1 MKLSTI
7 LSVIVGLVL
16 LVVAGLGV
24 FLMTL
29 DVNQYRPRIAALIA
43 ENTGR
48 DVALDGEMDL
58 SIGLTPA
65 LVVED
70 VSIGNADWASDPD
83 MVSVGRL
90 EAQVELIP
98 LLSGRINVVRLVLV
112 DPVVSLETNAEGTG
126 NWQFGDAGAVAEPAS
141 ETTGGG
147 DSEGPGGGGSA
158 QFDIQEVRLE
168 NGTLTYSDGVTGQVI
183 RVALERA
190 AVMGSGLDQPL
201 EVDIAGAYNDAA
213 FTLAGTVGPLSGLT
227 APTGSPWPLDV
238 TATAGGAAVTVTG
251 GISDPA
257 AAKGIDLTVTAK
269 GEQIGALAD
278 LAKAVGQ
285 DIAVPALGAYDVA
298 LRIHGDADALALDG
312 LDASLGS
319 LPLLKATAQG
329 SVASLTP
336 AVEGINLAV
345 TAQGAEVGDLAR
357 IAEQAGQ
364 AVEIPAL
371 GPFSVAATITGSP
384 EAMAISGLDA
394 GVGEDG
400 GFRATAKGA
409 IANVLA
415 QSGLALDVA
424 VDAPDP
430 SALARFGVDLPVPL
444 SARASVR
451 DVSGGYRA
459 EGIEVSLGRSQV
471 SGAIEAVLSGP
482 RPAISGQLHAPLL
495 DLDELSSGGTGDA
508 ASGGGGSGGGAGGS
522 SAPAQGNAGG
532 PMIPDTPLPLDAL
545 KAADATLAVT
555 ADKVVLP
562 NGAEMS
568 SVTLGVTL
576 NDGALTVDPLQAGV
590 AGGQVAGAVSLTP
603 VGNGAASVAV
613 DLNGDNVSL
622 GDLNRTFAG
631 SDALQGGPTRLRV
644 SLRGQGATPHQIAGS
659 LGGSVLVHTVDAV
672 MNNGAVNWAGGDV
685 FTQLGDVINPFS
697 DREPTTPIQC
707 LVFSMTA
714 QGGVLSNDHGLAME
728 TDKMVVGGGGAFDL
742 GAERLN
748 LKIAPRPRPGIGME
762 TGFGK
767 LVELFAVVGPFA
779 SPSLEL
785 DAEKALATGLRTAAS
800 AAGAVATGG
809 LSLLGENLAG
819 NLLGAGED
827 GEMEPCLVALGQ
839 KEPGQIGADS
849 TEGGSGGGVTDA
861 VGGIA
866 EDAESAIG
874 GAIEGLLGGGG
885 GSGGSTTDGS
895 GEQPASDGGSDPLG
909 DAVREGLGGLFGD

>member
-1 MKLSTI
+1 VT
-7 LSVIVGLVL
+7 
-16 LVVAGLGV
+16 VAGE
-24 FLMTL
+24 
-29 DVNQYRPRIAALIA
+29 IA
-43 ENTGR
+43 E
-48 DVALDGEMDL
+48 
-58 SIGLTPA
+58 
-65 LVVED
+65 
-70 VSIGNADWASDPD
+70 
-83 MVSVGRL
+83 
-90 EAQVELIP
+90 
-98 LLSGRINVVRLVLV
+98 
-112 DPVVSLETNAEGTG
+112 
-126 NWQFGDAGAVAEPAS
+126 
-141 ETTGGG
+141 
-147 DSEGPGGGGSA
+147 
-158 QFDIQEVRLE
+158 
-168 NGTLTYSDGVTGQVI
+168 
-183 RVALERA
+183 
-190 AVMGSGLDQPL
+190 
-201 EVDIAGAYNDAA
+201 
-213 FTLAGTVGPLSGLT
+213 
-227 APTGSPWPLDV
+227 
-238 TATAGGAAVTVTG
+238 
-251 GISDPA
+251 PA

-269 GEQIGALAD
+269 GEQIGTLAD

-298 LRIHGDADALALDG
+298 VRIHGDADALALDG

-336 AVEGINLAV
+336 AVQGIDIAV

-415 QSGLALDVA
+415 QSGLTLDVA

-471 SGAIEAVLSGP
+471 SGAVEAVLSGP
-482 RPAISGQLHAPLL
+482 RPAISGQLHAALL
-495 DLDELSSGGTGDA
+495 DLDELSGGGTAGTSGGGVGSDG
-508 ASGGGGSGGGAGGS
+508 SGGSGGSGGS
-522 SAPAQGNAGG
+522 SVPAQGNAGG
-532 PMIPDTPLPLDAL
+532 SMIPDTALPLDAL
-545 KAADATLAVT
+545 KAADTAIAIT
-555 ADKVVLP
+555 ADQVVLP
-562 NGAEMS
+562 NGADMS
-568 SVTLGVTL
+568 GVTLGVTL

-590 AGGQVAGAVSLTP
+590 AGGQVGGAVSLTP

-659 LGGSVLVHTVDAV
+659 LDGSVLVHTVDAV

-697 DREPTTPIQC
+697 DSEPTTPIQC

-748 LKIAPRPRPGIGME
+748 LKIAPRPRPGIGLE

-785 DAEKALATGLRTAAS
+785 DAEKAVATGLRTAAS

-819 NLLGAGED
+819 SLLGAGDD

-849 TEGGSGGGVTDA
+849 TEGESGGGVTDA
-861 VGGIA
+861 VGGMA
-866 EDAESAIG
+866 EDAESRINEAIG
-874 GAIEGLLGGGG
+874 GLLGGGG
-885 GSGGSTTDGS
+885 GSGDSGGSTTDGTD
-895 GEQPASDGGSDPLG
+895 EQPPSDGDSDPLG

>member
-70 VSIGNADWASDPD
+70 VTIGNADWASDPD

-112 DPVVSLETNAEGTG
+112 DPIVSLETNAEGMG
-126 NWQFGDAGAVAEPAS
+126 NWQLGDASAAAEPAP
-141 ETTGGG
+141 EPTGGG
-147 DSEGPGGGGSA
+147 DGEGEDGGSA
-158 QFDIQEVRLE
+158 AQFDVQEVRLE
-168 NGTLTYSDGVTGQVI
+168 NGALTYRDGVTGQTI

-201 EVDIAGAYNDAA
+201 EVDIAGAYNDAGFA
-213 FTLAGTVGPLSGLT
+213 LAGTLGPLSALT
-227 APTGSPWPLDV
+227 APGGSPWPLDV
-238 TATAGGAAVTVTG
+238 TATAGGATVTVAG
-251 GISDPA
+251 EIAEPA

-269 GEQIGALAD
+269 GEQIGTLAD
-278 LAKAVGQ
+278 LAKALGQ
-285 DIAVPALGAYDVA
+285 DMAVPALGAYDVA
-298 LRIHGDADALALDG
+298 VRIHGDADALALDG

-319 LPLLKATAQG
+319 LPLLKTTAQG

-336 AVEGINLAV
+336 VVEGINLAV

-364 AVEIPAL
+364 TVAIPAL
-371 GPFSVAATITGSP
+371 GPFSVAATISGSP

-415 QSGLALDVA
+415 QSGLTLDVA
-424 VDAPDP
+424 VNAPDP
-430 SALARFGVDLPVPL
+430 SALSRFGVDLPVPL

-451 DVSGGYRA
+451 DISGGYQA

-495 DLDELSSGGTGDA
+495 DLDELSGGGTAG
-508 ASGGGGSGGGAGGS
+508 ASGGGGGSGGSGGS

-532 PMIPDTPLPLDAL
+532 SMIPDTPLPLDAL
-545 KAADATLAVT
+545 KAADTALAIT
-555 ADKVVLP
+555 ADQVVLP
-562 NGAEMS
+562 NGVEMS
-568 SVTLGVTL
+568 GVTLGVTL

-590 AGGQVAGAVSLTP
+590 AGGQVGGAVSLTP

-613 DLNGDNVSL
+613 DLNADNVSL

-659 LGGSVLVHTVDAV
+659 LDGSVLVHTVDAV

-697 DREPTTPIQC
+697 DSEPTTPIQC

-714 QGGVLSNDHGLAME
+714 QGGVLSNDHGIAME

-748 LKIAPRPRPGIGME
+748 LKIAPRPRPGIGLE

-785 DAEKALATGLRTAAS
+785 DAEKAVATGLRTAAS

-819 NLLGAGED
+819 NLLGAGDD

-849 TEGGSGGGVTDA
+849 TESESGGGVTDA
-861 VGGIA
+861 VGGLA
-866 EDAESAIG
+866 EDAESTINEAIG
-874 GAIEGLLGGGG
+874 DLLGGGG
-885 GSGGSTTDGS
+885 GSGGSGADGT
-895 GEQPASDGGSDPLG
+895 GEQPASDGNSDPLG